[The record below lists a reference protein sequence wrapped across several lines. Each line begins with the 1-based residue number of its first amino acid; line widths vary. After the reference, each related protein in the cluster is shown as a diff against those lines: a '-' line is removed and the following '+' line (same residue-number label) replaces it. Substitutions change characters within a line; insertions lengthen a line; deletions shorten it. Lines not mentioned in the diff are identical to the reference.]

1 MAKKKK
7 QKLPEKKSNMT
18 LVYAGV
24 AVLVVA
30 ALVLFFLSTSQKPA
44 ENPLTIQERATLN
57 FSTTY
62 EPGKVKIT
70 EFLKF
75 NCPFCYNLHTNLPQI
90 LEKYGDNVTI
100 TYVPIVWPGE
110 STKSIEAYII
120 ADQMGKGKE
129 MQDAMFN
136 EAAAEGL
143 TKGIENLPVMDS
155 VPTLERVAAS
165 IGLGADFNAK
175 LEGNDALGAAR
186 VNLEFM
192 NKYGVDSTPT
202 IFVNGKRIG
211 STANDLD
218 TSINA
223 TISSLRG

>member
-7 QKLPEKKSNMT
+7 QKLPEKKSNKT

-24 AVLVVA
+24 AVLVVV
-30 ALVLFFLSTSQKPA
+30 ALVLFLHSASQKSA
-44 ENPLTIQERATLN
+44 ENPLTTQERATLN

-75 NCPFCYNLHTNLPQI
+75 NCPFCYMLHTNMPQV

-120 ADQMGKGKE
+120 AEQMGKGKE
-129 MQDAMFN
+129 MQDALFK

-143 TKGIENLPVMDS
+143 TNGKENLIMMNS
-155 VPTLERVAAS
+155 VPTLEGVAAS
-165 IGLGADFNAK
+165 IGLGADFNAT
-175 LEGNDALGAAR
+175 LERNDANGAAL

-192 NKYGVDSTPT
+192 NKYGVQSTPT
-202 IFVNGKRIG
+202 IIINGNRTVNPP
-211 STANDLD
+211 TAANLD
-218 TSINA
+218 TVL
-223 TISSLRG
+223 SSLLG

>member
-7 QKLPEKKSNMT
+7 QKLPEKKSNRT

-44 ENPLTIQERATLN
+44 ENPITTRQNATLN
-57 FSTTY
+57 ISTTY
-62 EPGKVKIT
+62 EPGKVKII

-75 NCPFCYNLHTNLPQI
+75 NCPYCYRLHTNMPQV

-120 ADQMGKGKE
+120 AEQMGKGKE
-129 MQDAMFN
+129 MQDALFK

-143 TKGIENLPVMDS
+143 TNGNENLIMMNS
-155 VPTLERVAAS
+155 VPTLERVATS

-175 LEGNDALGAAR
+175 LEGNDAMGAAL

-202 IFVNGKRIG
+202 IFVNGKKIG
-211 STANDLD
+211 STAADLD
-218 TSINA
+218 ASL
-223 TISSLRG
+223 SSLLS